1 MDDDERLRQRF
12 VVALDTLPVLPAP
25 RLRRERTGWR
35 ALGGFALAPL
45 AMGAALLLLVLLAA
59 QLVLPDGRPASTSAK
74 AGFRDDF
81 SGGIDRARWTSMIDG
96 SGPTVAASD
105 GRAELGIPA
114 GATAGPDIRLSA
126 SLSLQSCVARGDYVV
141 SVEYE
146 LLDWPL
152 LNGTDLVLYEVP
164 PPDYAIDASISRF
177 QNGEVESIMGH
188 SQTTANT
195 TEVAGTSGSL
205 RLARRGTNVT
215 ASYRAGNGPWK
226 DIPVKIASS
235 GDARFRVGL
244 LSDEF
249 HFGGEPIRVALDNF
263 TLTGAEVACG

>member
-1 MDDDERLRQRF
+1 MNDDETLRQRF

-25 RLRRERTGWR
+25 GLRRERTGSR
-35 ALGGFALAPL
+35 AFGGFALAPM
-45 AMGAALLLLVLLAA
+45 AIGVAVLIVVILAA
-59 QLVLPDGRPASTSAK
+59 QVVLPDSRPASGPATPV
-74 AGFRDDF
+74 FRDDF
-81 SGGIDRARWTSMIDG
+81 SAGIDRAKWTSVIEG

-105 GRAELGIPA
+105 GRAELRIPA
-114 GATAGPDIRLSA
+114 SATAGADSRLSA
-126 SLSLQSCVARGDYVV
+126 SLSPQSCVARGDYVV
-141 SVEYE
+141 SVDYE
-146 LLDWPL
+146 LLDWPS
-152 LNGTDLVLYEVP
+152 LNGTDLLLYEVP

-195 TEVAGTSGSL
+195 TEVAGTTGSL
-205 RLARRGTNVT
+205 RLARHGKNVT

-244 LSDEF
+244 LTDEF
-249 HFGGEPIRVALDNF
+249 HFGREPVRVALDNF